1 MYEQRKWA
9 LLPETHIIERFLT
22 PNKVRTLCREEFANV
37 NVCVGSPSSNTN
49 CGHLV
54 NVHRDFKKEP
64 TYNYTF
70 LPLTKDLE
78 QIGIHRQTCDSP
90 PAFTTHTYPFDT
102 LPTLKSHIH
111 PKFAI
116 THLGAALRDLAH
128 SSLERYLKL
137 KEQHPILYTIRMLCW
152 RWSILPDRA
161 VEDPTYVVPQASSAL
176 DEDGEE
182 DDLPNS
188 ESGDSVETV
197 PRRVEYVFEEDEK
210 RELRRREERSAARRA
225 AQLRKRRL
233 SIDDTYPD
241 ECPARGEGPVRTVEG
256 GVLKHSKVDADGW
269 TPDTISA
276 WAQRCT
282 GGPEDHSIPTS
293 PPILR
298 PRLENMESSGAPATS

>member
-1 MYEQRKWA
+1 MNNGSGRCSPKRTSSKGSSRPIKCALCAVRNLQTSMSPRITTRFCLSRKTSSKSVFIDK
-9 LLPETHIIERFLT
+9 LVILRRRLQPT
-22 PNKVRTLCREEFANV
+22 P
-37 NVCVGSPSSNTN
+37 
-49 CGHLV
+49 
-54 NVHRDFKKEP
+54 
-64 TYNYTF
+64 
-70 LPLTKDLE
+70 
-78 QIGIHRQTCDSP
+78 I
-90 PAFTTHTYPFDT
+90 DT

-161 VEDPTYVVPQASSAL
+161 TEDPTYVVPQASSAL

-197 PRRVEYVFEEDEK
+197 PRRVEYVFDEDEK